1 MERIWGMRA
10 VLFLFTKKLEK
21 RVDIT
26 AKLDKFS

>member
-1 MERIWGMRA
+1 MRA

-26 AKLDKFS
+26 AKLDKFSWDIY